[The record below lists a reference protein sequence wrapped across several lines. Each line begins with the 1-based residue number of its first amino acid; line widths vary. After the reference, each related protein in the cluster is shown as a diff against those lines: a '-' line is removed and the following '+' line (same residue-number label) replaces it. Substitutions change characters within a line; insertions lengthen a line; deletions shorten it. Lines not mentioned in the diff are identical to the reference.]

1 MGARSF
7 GRRVGGASSTVMGVP
22 LRWETPVAGEAARV
36 AGVGGGRGS
45 TGNLCPFLSTL
56 PRTSN
61 CSKSKKKKKKV
72 LGKKKPAVAETQFDS
87 TDS

>member
-36 AGVGGGRGS
+36 AGVGGQGVHRKPLS
-45 TGNLCPFLSTL
+45 LPLHFAANLELL
-56 PRTSN
+56 R
-61 CSKSKKKKKKV
+61 KQKKKKKV

>member
-36 AGVGGGRGS
+36 AGVGGAGGPQETFVPS
-45 TGNLCPFLSTL
+45 SPLCRE
-56 PRTSN
+56 PRTAP
-61 CSKSKKKKKKV
+61 KVKKKKKV
-72 LGKKKPAVAETQFDS
+72 LGKKNLP
-87 TDS
+87 